1 MLCANTMTSMIKA
14 NVLSMLLLFRDNC
27 GKATTVRQKL
37 VCTTATTMA
46 PVHLPVNANATK
58 HGWATVAKLVP
69 ARTPATV
76 RSVFFNSQ
84 SPPPILPINPINPTD
99 HFCRSILPITSTDQS
114 YRSILPI
121 LLINPTD
128 QFHRSIPPINP
139 INSTDQSDHSY
150 RSILPILPILPS
162 CWWIHGTSKI

>member
-1 MLCANTMTSMIKA
+1 
-14 NVLSMLLLFRDNC
+14 MLLLFRDNC
-27 GKATTVRQKL
+27 GKVTTVRRKR

-46 PVHLPVNANATK
+46 LVRLPVDANATK

-121 LLINPTD
+121 TSTDQSYRSILPILLINPTD
-128 QFHRSIPPINP
+128 QFHRPIRSILPINP
-139 INSTDQSDHSY
+139 ITPTDQSY
-150 RSILPILPILPS
+150 RSILPS
-162 CWWIHGTSKI
+162 CC

>member
-1 MLCANTMTSMIKA
+1 
-14 NVLSMLLLFRDNC
+14 MLLLFRDNC
-27 GKATTVRQKL
+27 GKATTVRRKR

-76 RSVFFNSQ
+76 RSVFFNPLPQ
-84 SPPPILPINPINPTD
+84 SYRSILPIHPTD

-139 INSTDQSDHSY
+139 INPITPTDQSYRSY
-150 RSILPILPILPS
+150 RSYRVVGGYTGRVKSNSCLPPFRQRRLSSRWSLQMR
-162 CWWIHGTSKI
+162 

>member
-1 MLCANTMTSMIKA
+1 MLCLNTRTSMIKT

-27 GKATTVRQKL
+27 GKATTVRQKP

-84 SPPPILPINPINPTD
+84 SPPPILPINP
-99 HFCRSILPITSTDQS
+99 TDQS
-114 YRSILPI
+114 HRSLLPINPADYFHRSILPI
-121 LLINPTD
+121 LLINPSD
-128 QFHRSIPPINP
+128 HFHRPI
-139 INSTDQSDHSY
+139 
-150 RSILPILPILPS
+150 RSILPINPTDPTELLVD
-162 CWWIHGTSKI
+162 TRDE

>member
-1 MLCANTMTSMIKA
+1 MLCANTMTSMIKT

-27 GKATTVRQKL
+27 GKATTVRQKP
-37 VCTTATTMA
+37 VCTNATTMA
-46 PVHLPVNANATK
+46 PVHLSVNANATK

-121 LLINPTD
+121 NP
-128 QFHRSIPPINP
+128 
-139 INSTDQSDHSY
+139 TDQSDHSY
-150 RSILPILPILPS
+150 RSILPINPTELLLD
-162 CWWIHGTSKI
+162 TRDE

>member
-1 MLCANTMTSMIKA
+1 MIKA

-27 GKATTVRQKL
+27 GKATTVRPKL

-99 HFCRSILPITSTDQS
+99 HFCRSILPISSTDQS
-114 YRSILPI
+114 YRSIRSIRSLLP
-121 LLINPTD
+121 INPTD
-128 QFHRSIPPINP
+128 Q
-139 INSTDQSDHSY
+139 SY
-150 RSILPILPILPS
+150 RSYRSYRVVGGYTGRVKSNSCLPPFRQWRLSSRWSLQMR
-162 CWWIHGTSKI
+162 

>member
-1 MLCANTMTSMIKA
+1 MYTTSVYIFILMLCANTMTSMIKT

-76 RSVFFNSQ
+76 RSVFFNPLPQ
-84 SPPPILPINPINPTD
+84 SLNPTDPSYRSLLPINPAD
-99 HFCRSILPITSTDQS
+99 
-114 YRSILPI
+114 
-121 LLINPTD
+121 
-128 QFHRSIPPINP
+128 
-139 INSTDQSDHSY
+139 
-150 RSILPILPILPS
+150 
-162 CWWIHGTSKI
+162 